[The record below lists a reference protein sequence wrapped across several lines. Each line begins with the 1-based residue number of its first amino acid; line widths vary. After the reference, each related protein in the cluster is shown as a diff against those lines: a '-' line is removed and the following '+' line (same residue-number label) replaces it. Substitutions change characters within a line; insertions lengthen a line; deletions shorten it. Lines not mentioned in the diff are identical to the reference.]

1 MKSFYLF
8 LLVVSLSFVG
18 FSAKSTAQNTQS
30 SPIGSIVTDRDLP
43 DFIVLRDGMSARC
56 RVITYLAGYP
66 VKVLLADAKVRVYRP
81 EEVLRVERGK
91 RAVAPARTTT
101 ESLPALPVVER
112 PVSQPE
118 VKPAAPVVAKVDTAV
133 VEPAP
138 VAPAANA
145 TYDVVV
151 LKSGRVLKCKVLESG
166 ESGVQI
172 EMPDGTIYY
181 YRSADVAR
189 VDRRSAAKPK
199 DAPRDM
205 IVLKNGQKVP
215 GTVLERRL
223 DAPIKLRSVHGQI
236 FMYRWEDVERI
247 LIDKNNKSDEPAETT
262 DTRKMR
268 LGFTAEL
275 GLGYGLEQ
283 NRQLVGE
290 MNPEFALTVGARVGR
305 IIYLGVGATVQRYD
319 RTEIMP
325 ITPMVLG
332 RIDYPLRGKFAPF
345 ADVRWGYSVNTVTNK
360 KNYPEMAAFFGG
372 QIGVRYG
379 KFTFGVGAA
388 YHQVKKSIRPNAGKV
403 APDGSYGKRVI
414 PATGWKNQP
423 EFTLRLG
430 YQF

>member
-1 MKSFYLF
+1 
-8 LLVVSLSFVG
+8 
-18 FSAKSTAQNTQS
+18 
-30 SPIGSIVTDRDLP
+30 
-43 DFIVLRDGMSARC
+43 
-56 RVITYLAGYP
+56 
-66 VKVLLADAKVRVYRP
+66 
-81 EEVLRVERGK
+81 
-91 RAVAPARTTT
+91 
-101 ESLPALPVVER
+101 
-112 PVSQPE
+112 
-118 VKPAAPVVAKVDTAV
+118 
-133 VEPAP
+133 
-138 VAPAANA
+138 
-145 TYDVVV
+145 
-151 LKSGRVLKCKVLESG
+151 
-166 ESGVQI
+166 
-172 EMPDGTIYY
+172 
-181 YRSADVAR
+181 
-189 VDRRSAAKPK
+189 
-199 DAPRDM
+199 
-205 IVLKNGQKVP
+205 
-215 GTVLERRL
+215 
-223 DAPIKLRSVHGQI
+223 
-236 FMYRWEDVERI
+236 MYRWEDVERI
-247 LIDKNNKSDEPAETT
+247 LIDKNNKSDETAETT

-319 RTEIMP
+319 RTEITP

-372 QIGVRYG
+372 QIGVRYC
-379 KFTFGVGAA
+379 KLTFGVGAA